1 MKNFFKF
8 EPTKNPTVFHVQE
21 PELPLAKKHNK
32 DENINKSLEKN
43 LEALKDF
50 FHFSLSNDFKIRNFD
65 ININN
70 QTYNA
75 AIFFYDGLVDSNELN
90 KSVLKPLMKSIC
102 FESKSVLKKLQS
114 NDLKDA
120 IVGTILNQT
129 QLSIVNNYGK
139 VINAINHGECALLVD
154 SLDMAIL
161 CDAKKIPAR
170 SVGKSE
176 NEMTIKGPSEG
187 FVETLRINTAL
198 IRKFVKDENLIF
210 ESTVIGNKSQTHCT
224 IAYISDITNDS
235 IINEVKRRINAIEID
250 YIIDIGELEQLI
262 EDKTYLVDP
271 LILSTE
277 RPDKVASN
285 LVEGRVAIMLE
296 GSPNVLIVPAILSD
310 FTHSS
315 EDTYIRHPYAMLLR
329 FFRLPSIFLA
339 VFLPGLYIAITTFHQ
354 EMIPTDLLFAIAG
367 TREKVPFPML
377 AELLIMEIAFEI
389 IREASIRTPAP
400 VGPTLGIVGTLIL
413 GQAIVSANV
422 VSPILVIIV
431 ALTGISTFAIANF
444 ALNYSFR
451 ILRFFYIFLGGTA
464 GFFGIALGIFV
475 HLTVL
480 TTTTSFGVPYLTPFA
495 PSRKGAFRDDIF
507 ISPLWKQEERPIF
520 LKPKSRI
527 REPKISRKWIKG
539 DWFHAKF

>member
-8 EPTKNPTVFHVQE
+8 EPTKSDNEFTVKE
-21 PELPLAKKHNK
+21 PELPLAKNHDKT
-32 DENINKSLEKN
+32 ENINSDLEKN

-50 FHFSLSNDFKIRNFD
+50 FHFPLSNDFKIRTFD
-65 ININN
+65 ITINSVK
-70 QTYNA
+70 YNA
-75 AIFFYDGLVDSNELN
+75 ALFFYDGLVDSESLN
-90 KSVLKPLMKSIC
+90 KAVLKPLMKSISI
-102 FESKSVLKKLQS
+102 ESKSVLKKLS
-114 NDLKDA
+114 TNDLKDA
-120 IVGTILNQT
+120 ILGAMLIQS
-129 QLSIVNNYGK
+129 QLSLADTYEK
-139 VINAINHGECALLVD
+139 VIDSINHGESALFVD
-154 SLDMAIL
+154 TLNIAIL

-187 FVETLRINTAL
+187 FVETLRTNTAL

-210 ESTVIGNKSQTHCT
+210 ESSEVGTKSKTKCT

-235 IINEVKRRINAIEID
+235 IVQEVKRRINAIEVD
-250 YIIDIGELEQLI
+250 YLIDIGELEQFI
-262 EDKTYLVDP
+262 EDKTYTVNP

-285 LVEGRVAIMLE
+285 LVEGRVAILME
-296 GSPNVLIVPAILSD
+296 GSPNVLIVPAIFSD

-329 FFRLPSIFLA
+329 IFRIPSIFLS

-377 AELLIMEIAFEI
+377 AELLIMEVAFEI

-413 GQAIVSANV
+413 
-422 VSPILVIIV
+422 
-431 ALTGISTFAIANF
+431 
-444 ALNYSFR
+444 R
-451 ILRFFYIFLGGTA
+451 
-464 GFFGIALGIFV
+464 
-475 HLTVL
+475 
-480 TTTTSFGVPYLTPFA
+480 TSNC
-495 PSRKGAFRDDIF
+495 
-507 ISPLWKQEERPIF
+507 
-520 LKPKSRI
+520 
-527 REPKISRKWIKG
+527 
-539 DWFHAKF
+539 